1 MIRKKSKVVLTER
14 DRELLHFLFESRGS
28 TLSDIHNRFF
38 HSRHPKNVANR
49 LRKLRDAKF
58 IGMDTSMDLP
68 SRYFYFI
75 QSRGLK
81 KCYPKAKTLK
91 GLRLK
96 SPDLRHDF
104 LLTQIKDILQ
114 KSQIIH
120 DYYTENMMFLE
131 SFQWQIGGIFKHDRS
146 FRPDALFITVDDD
159 GPIYNAV
166 ELEIN
171 QKGSKNY
178 REKIQKYYF
187 NRKISYV
194 LMISG
199 SRTIEKKI
207 MEEEKSLHLTG
218 NTKFFYGNLES
229 LLEQKLPFTFKSCNG
244 AKSGRNWPP
253 IPAVTGHPFR
263 P

>member
-1 MIRKKSKVVLTER
+1 MGNRSSKVVLTER
-14 DRELLHFLFESRGS
+14 DRKLLHFLFENRGS
-28 TLSDIHNRFF
+28 TLLDINSNIF
-38 HSRHPKNVANR
+38 HSKHRQNIFKR
-49 LRKLRDAKF
+49 LKKLRDVKL
-58 IGMDTSMDLP
+58 IGMDTSMNLP

-81 KCYPKAKTLK
+81 ECYPKNKTLK

-96 SPDLRHDF
+96 SPDVRHDF
-104 LLTQIKDILQ
+104 LLMKVRNVLEE
-114 KSQIIH
+114 SQIIH
-120 DYYTENMMFLE
+120 HYYTENMMFLD
-131 SFQWQIGGIFKHDRS
+131 SFQWQMGDVFKYDHS
-146 FRPDALFITVDDD
+146 LRPDALFITVDDD

-194 LMISG
+194 LLISS
-199 SRTIEKKI
+199 SRTIEKRI
-207 MEEEKSLHLTG
+207 MQEEKSLHPTG

-229 LLEQKLPFTFKSCNG
+229 LLEEKLPFVFKSCNG
-244 AKSGRNWPP
+244 VEYK
-253 IPAVTGHPFR
+253 FL
-263 P
+263 